1 MVNIPVPEQF
11 AELNKNSI
19 ETALRLAKISM
30 ESAERLVNLQIEAA
44 KAALEENAKN
54 AKAMLEAKNPQD
66 VVALRTQLTEAAV
79 ERAMSYSR
87 TVYEVASQTQAE
99 LAQLLEDR
107 MSAYS
112 KDVAGAVDKATK
124 SAPAGSE
131 FAVAALK
138 STMAATAAAVETM
151 TKAAKQL
158 TEFADASVKAA
169 TSATS
174 EAVKGGGK
182 GRGK

>member
-1 MVNIPVPEQF
+1 MVNIPVPKQF

-19 ETALRLAKISM
+19 ETALRFAKISM

-54 AKAMLEAKNPQD
+54 AKAVLEARNPQD
-66 VVALRTQLTEAAV
+66 LVALRTQLTEAAV
-79 ERAMSYSR
+79 ERAMNYSR
-87 TVYEVASQTQAE
+87 NVHQVASQTQAE

-107 MSAYS
+107 MSAYG
-112 KDVAGAVDKATK
+112 KDMVGAMDKAAK

-138 STMAATAAAVETM
+138 STMAATAAAVDTM

-158 TEFADASVKAA
+158 TEFADASVKTAAAA
-169 TSATS
+169 TSET
-174 EAVKGGGK
+174 VKTAGK
-182 GRGK
+182 GRSK